1 MSMENLGPYTNFHE
15 LNQDWFLQEFNKLI
29 AQWEAMQKS
38 FDNLQD
44 AFNDL
49 KKYVQDYF
57 KNLNVQEEINNKLNS
72 MIADG
77 SLITIISP
85 TIRNST
91 SEWLNTHITNPSSP
105 PIDTSLSVT
114 KAAPDSKIT
123 GNYADKFAIS
133 CSFDKLDVN
142 YVHDDNNITFTVD
155 CGNNG
160 LLYGKHKFFRA
171 SVINGKSAVFKL
183 FSSYNGH
190 TFLITLNT
198 NTLNLEAY
206 TIDQFIPITNVI
218 FYVFSIDGDFD
229 IIDIVYTAYK
239 KADKTLSVSNINA
252 DARTTGNYADKFAIS
267 CSFDKL
273 DINYVHDDNSIT
285 FTVDCGNSGILYGK
299 HKFFIASAINRK
311 SAVFNINSSFLG
323 DTFFITL
330 NANTLKLEVYSI
342 SGFIPITN
350 VIFYVFSIDSD
361 FNIIDIVYNPY
372 KEKINYIYPTLGT
385 ETLSIF
391 NKIVCCGDS
400 YTSGHISTPTS
411 TTSEN
416 EEYAWPKYLSN
427 LTGST
432 CINCG
437 KSGANVIDW
446 QTTDRG
452 LPKAKKSGVA
462 QCYILGL
469 GLNDYSDST
478 RHVDLGTT
486 NDIGTDA
493 NTYYGGYSKI
503 IRELHAISPK
513 SIIFCLTM
521 PFVNNSNIGYNNAI
535 EYIANSYKN
544 IYNTKLINLNKYID
558 YYKYSI
564 VDNNAVG
571 GHYSPAGYQLLAKI
585 LCIALSDYINTHPKE
600 FYDVNLIPYDK

>member
-1 MSMENLGPYTNFHE
+1 MENLGPYTNFHE

-133 CSFDKLDVN
+133 CSFDKLDV
-142 YVHDDNNITFTVD
+142 
-155 CGNNG
+155 
-160 LLYGKHKFFRA
+160 
-171 SVINGKSAVFKL
+171 
-183 FSSYNGH
+183 
-190 TFLITLNT
+190 
-198 NTLNLEAY
+198 
-206 TIDQFIPITNVI
+206 
-218 FYVFSIDGDFD
+218 
-229 IIDIVYTAYK
+229 
-239 KADKTLSVSNINA
+239 
-252 DARTTGNYADKFAIS
+252 
-267 CSFDKL
+267 
-273 DINYVHDDNSIT
+273 NYVHDDNSIT